1 MRRLVVAWTLFLSTL
16 VLALALSAQDFKVES
31 NQIKERQKAEMK
43 ALKLK
48 HQYAKDSMRGQPIPK
63 AMRIQMQNEM
73 KREEKALRQKHEDE
87 LETLK
92 DRQRVLKESQA
103 G

>member
-1 MRRLVVAWTLFLSTL
+1 MRRLFVAWTVLVSTL
-16 VLALALSAQDFKVES
+16 ILACALQGQDFKFES

-43 ALKLK
+43 ALMLK
-48 HQYAKDSMRGQPIPK
+48 HQFAKESMKGQPIPK

-73 KREEKALRQKHEDE
+73 KREEKALRNKHEDE

-92 DRQRVLKESQA
+92 DRQRVLRESQT

>member
-1 MRRLVVAWTLFLSTL
+1 MRRLFVAWTVFVSTL
-16 VLALALSAQDFKVES
+16 VLACALIGQDFKFES

-43 ALKLK
+43 ALQLK
-48 HQYAKDSMRGQPIPK
+48 HKFTKESMKGQPISK
-63 AMRIQMQNEM
+63 ATRTQMENEM
-73 KREEKALRQKHEDE
+73 KREEKALRLKHENE

-92 DRQRVLKESQA
+92 DRVRVIKEAQT